1 MLRLL
6 KFLLI
11 IAGAFLVFSNIEPY
25 IAVTQLIFSG
35 SSGVDVCSTIGGMPF
50 VGGIFQGVCGFLGA
64 IIYSLAG
71 FIVWAIFQI
80 VELLPIANSFNI
92 PFISNVLAKLQ
103 NAPQVKVEEEERAA
117 TAEVR
122 VKRGTR
128 YLTENRES
136 KSDRPAV
143 AKTKKKLNTVVERS
157 LGALLTFSWVMYLL
171 DLGLMSWL
179 YSPLSETGELDI
191 KALMRVLLGVF
202 GVQIVI
208 LGLTLISNLIDPE
221 SIQYQR
227 AEQKPVREY

>member
-1 MLRLL
+1 MLKLL

-11 IAGAFLVFSNIEPY
+11 IAGAFLVVSNIEPY
-25 IAVTQLIFSG
+25 ISVTQLIFSDTK
-35 SSGVDVCSTIGGMPF
+35 GVDTCDVLGFMPF
-50 VGGIFQGVCGFLGA
+50 VGRIFQGVCGFLGA

-92 PFISNVLAKLQ
+92 LFLSNLLSKMQ
-103 NAPQVKVEEEERAA
+103 TAPQVDEEERDRDA
-117 TAEVR
+117 
-122 VKRGTR
+122 VKR
-128 YLTENRES
+128 LKQKHNS
-136 KSDRPAV
+136 I
-143 AKTKKKLNTVVERS
+143 VERS

-179 YSPLSETGELDI
+179 YSPLNEIGELDI

-202 GVQIVI
+202 GVEIVV
-208 LGLTLISNLIDPE
+208 LGLTLISNIIDPQ
-221 SIQYQR
+221 SIKYQK

>member
-25 IAVTQLIFSG
+25 ISVTQLIFSG
-35 SSGVDVCSTIGGMPF
+35 SSGTDVCSTIGGMPF

-71 FIVWAIFQI
+71 FIVWAIFQL

-92 PFISNVLAKLQ
+92 PFISGVLAKLQ
-103 NAPQVKVEEEERAA
+103 KAPQVDEDERAGV
-117 TAEVR
+117 AEVR
-122 VKRGTR
+122 VKKGKR
-128 YLTENRES
+128 YLTEKRER

-171 DLGLMSWL
+171 DLGVMSWL

-202 GVQIVI
+202 GVEIVI
-208 LGLTLISNLIDPE
+208 LGLILISNIIDPE

-227 AEQKPVREY
+227 ASQKPVREY

>member
-11 IAGAFLVFSNIEPY
+11 IAGAFLVFSKIEPY

-71 FIVWAIFQI
+71 FIVWAIFQL

-92 PFISNVLAKLQ
+92 PFISGVLAKLQ
-103 NAPQVKVEEEERAA
+103 KAPQVDEDERAGV
-117 TAEVR
+117 AEVR
-122 VKRGTR
+122 VKKGKR
-128 YLTENRES
+128 YLTEKRER

-143 AKTKKKLNTVVERS
+143 AKTKKKLNTFVESS

-171 DLGLMSWL
+171 DLGVMSWL

-202 GVQIVI
+202 GVEIVI
-208 LGLTLISNLIDPE
+208 LGLILISNIIDPE